1 MAPRAGEDLRVGDEH
16 MTTTAVETPRAAAP
30 IAALGRWVIPLLA
43 LAVFINYVDRG
54 SLPTA
59 APLIKDELN
68 LTGVQLGVL
77 ISAFFWTYT
86 PGQVLAGWLGEKIN
100 PYRTLA
106 LGLAIWSIATAV
118 MGVATGFAMILA
130 LRLLLGLG
138 ETAAFPCSSKIIA
151 QHVPPHQLGA
161 ANTQISLGL
170 SLGPAFGTLTGGL
183 LMAAVGWRGSFLIF
197 GLVSLVW
204 LIPWWLATRHTSAA
218 ANAAPAEDESDV
230 PSFRAIIA
238 RPELWGAGLGH
249 FAGNYGFYFVIS
261 WLPLYLV
268 KVQGYSITNMAKI
281 GALVYVTY
289 AVGAVVS
296 GQLTD
301 LWMRRGASANLAR
314 KTFAVG
320 STAAAAAAL
329 GLCAIGSPAMAVVC
343 IFLASFALG
352 VLSPNVFAIG
362 QTLAGPRA
370 AGKWVGV
377 QNCLGNV
384 AGIVAPL
391 ITGYLMDSAGG
402 FPAAFVVA
410 GGVTLLGVV
419 GWGLVI
425 PKIKAVDWD

>member
-1 MAPRAGEDLRVGDEH
+1 
-16 MTTTAVETPRAAAP
+16 MTTTAIETPRAAAHP
-30 IAALGRWVIPLLA
+30 PLGRWVIPLLA

-59 APLIKDELN
+59 APLIKDELH
-68 LTGVQLGVL
+68 LSGVQLGVL

-106 LGLAIWSIATAV
+106 LGLAIWSIATAL
-118 MGVATGFAMILA
+118 MGVSTGFAMILG

-183 LMAAVGWRGSFLIF
+183 LMAAAGWRGAFLLF

-204 LIPWWLATRHTSAA
+204 LVPWWLATRHASAA
-218 ANAAPAEDESDV
+218 ATAAPAEPETNV
-230 PSFRAIIA
+230 PNFRAILA
-238 RPELWGAGLGH
+238 RPELWGSGLGH
-249 FAGNYGFYFVIS
+249 FAGNYGFYFVVS

-268 KVQGYSITNMAKI
+268 KAQGYSITHMAKI
-281 GALVYVTY
+281 GALVYLTY
-289 AVGAVVS
+289 AAGALVS

-314 KTFAVG
+314 KTFSVG
-320 STAAAAAAL
+320 SIALSAAAL
-329 GLCAIGSPAMAVVC
+329 GLCAIGTPAVALSC

-377 QNCLGNV
+377 QNCLGNF
-384 AGIVAPL
+384 AGILAPL

-402 FPAAFVVA
+402 FPAAFAVA
-410 GGVTLLGVV
+410 GGVTLLGVI
-419 GWGLVI
+419 GWGVVI
-425 PKIKAVDWD
+425 PKIKALDWGKAG